1 LVAKNRIV
9 YILNVRQLLNLIIN
23 LTGNRVSV
31 IFYFR
36 KSGAYHFIG
45 LSYGRAVFARG
56 LKTNIIVTIAALLL
70 LAMLLTDLVVTMRAQ
85 QDLVQSE
92 GEKGYLLLSNL
103 NNIIKTSDDTA
114 ETDLSKL
121 KRENFLKLPNQ
132 EGFSCALVLSVDGN
146 TVLNTLEA
154 CGYTREIDALVRQ
167 SMESGR
173 RQLKLTGETWGVF
186 WKQPHTILIAAP
198 LLKKNRII
206 AGAGLA
212 LSLEGVYQSLRQSQ
226 QILFLYMVLNLVIL
240 TGIGL
245 FRLSKIYLQPIRRLV
260 NRAEEYREDDD
271 EILFSVRKGDN
282 ELNKLSKSLNRMLKR
297 ISADK
302 EKLRATVLSLEKAN
316 LDLNQA
322 QSEIIRAEKLAA
334 VGRLSSGIAHEIG
347 NPIGIVMGYLEL
359 LKQQNISE
367 SEKSDFLVRT
377 ENEINRI
384 NIIIRQLLDLAR
396 PVPRVS
402 KTVSVHGLIEDMA
415 HILKVQPLMAKVQL
429 ELQLS
434 AEKDVILADAEQL
447 RQVFL
452 NLAINAADAI
462 AAGEN
467 IYDGQLTIQTEVL
480 SPFDRGALKQ
490 QETLKIMLE
499 DNGPG
504 ISAEHIENIF
514 DPFFT
519 TKEPG
524 KGTGLGLS
532 VSFMIIEG
540 MGGSIKA
547 TSQTGHGTIL
557 SVYLPLHAGGE
568 AEKQEMPKI

>member
-1 LVAKNRIV
+1 M
-9 YILNVRQLLNLIIN
+9 
-23 LTGNRVSV
+23 
-31 IFYFR
+31 
-36 KSGAYHFIG
+36 
-45 LSYGRAVFARG
+45 FARG

-85 QDLVQSE
+85 QELVQSE
-92 GEKGYLLLSNL
+92 SEKGYLLLSNL
-103 NNIIKTSDDTA
+103 NSIIKVSDDTA
-114 ETDLSKL
+114 EADLSKF
-121 KRENFLKLPNQ
+121 KKENVFKLPNQ
-132 EGFSCALVLSVDGN
+132 EEFLCALVLSVDGN
-146 TVLNTLEA
+146 IVLNTVEA
-154 CGYTREIDALVRQ
+154 CGYTREIDVLVRK
-167 SMESGR
+167 SMDSGR
-173 RQLKLTGETWGVF
+173 RQMNLTGETWGVF
-186 WKQPHTILIAAP
+186 WKQPNSILIAAP

-226 QILFLYMVLNLVIL
+226 QIILLYMMLNLVIL

-245 FRLSKIYLQPIRRLV
+245 FRLSKVYLQPIRRLV
-260 NRAEEYREDDD
+260 NRAEEYREDDE

-316 LDLNQA
+316 RNLKQA

-334 VGRLSSGIAHEIG
+334 VGRLSAGIAHEIG
-347 NPIGIVMGYLEL
+347 NPIGIVMGYLDL
-359 LKQQNISE
+359 LKQQNISV
-367 SEKSDFLVRT
+367 SEKNDYLVRT

-384 NIIIRQLLDLAR
+384 NTIIRQLLDLAR
-396 PVPRVS
+396 PVPKVS
-402 KTVSVHGLIEDMA
+402 KTISVHGLIEDMA
-415 HILKVQPLMAKVQL
+415 HILRVQPLMSKVQL
-429 ELQLS
+429 KLQLS
-434 AEKDVILADAEQL
+434 ALEDVILADAEQL

-462 AAGEN
+462 AAIEN
-467 IYDGQLTIQTEVL
+467 NNDGQLTIQTEVL
-480 SPFDRGALKQ
+480 PSSGLGVLQ
-490 QETLKIMLE
+490 QKEKLRIMFK

-504 ISAEHIENIF
+504 ISTENIGNIF

-540 MGGSIKA
+540 MGGTIKA
-547 TSQTGHGTIL
+547 ASQPGRGTTL
-557 SVYLPLHAGGE
+557 SVYLPLYTGGDANGGRLSE
-568 AEKQEMPKI
+568 AKVKKH

>member
-1 LVAKNRIV
+1 
-9 YILNVRQLLNLIIN
+9 LLNLIIN

-56 LKTNIIVTIAALLL
+56 LKTNIIVTIAVLLL

-85 QDLVQSE
+85 QYLVQSE
-92 GEKGYLLLSNL
+92 SEKGFLLLSNL
-103 NNIIKTSDDTA
+103 NSIIKISDDTA
-114 ETDLSKL
+114 EADLSKFS
-121 KRENFLKLPNQ
+121 RENFLKLLNQ

-167 SMESGR
+167 SMDSDR
-173 RQLKLTGETWGVF
+173 RQIKLTGETWGVF

-212 LSLEGVYQSLRQSQ
+212 LSLEGVYLSLRQSQ
-226 QILFLYMVLNLVIL
+226 KILFLYMVLNLVIL

-245 FRLSKIYLQPIRRLV
+245 FRLSKVYLQPIRRLV
-260 NRAEEYREDDD
+260 NRAEEYREDDE

-316 LDLNQA
+316 RNLKQA

-334 VGRLSSGIAHEIG
+334 VGRLSAGIAHEIG

-359 LKQQNISE
+359 LKLQNIIE
-367 SEKSDFLVRT
+367 SEKNDYLART
-377 ENEINRI
+377 ENEIQRI
-384 NIIIRQLLDLAR
+384 NTIIRQLLDLAR
-396 PVPRVS
+396 PSPKVS
-402 KTVSVHGLIEDMA
+402 KTISVHGLIEDMA
-415 HILKVQPLMAKVQL
+415 HILRVQPLMSKIQL
-429 ELQLS
+429 DLQLS
-434 AEKDVILADAEQL
+434 AERDMIQADPDQV

-467 IYDGQLTIQTEVL
+467 NQGGRLTIHTEVL
-480 SPFDRGALKQ
+480 SSADCGVLQHK
-490 QETLKIMLE
+490 ETLKIVFE

-540 MGGSIKA
+540 MGGAIKA
-547 TSQTGHGTIL
+547 ASQTGHGTIL
-557 SVYLPLHAGGE
+557 SVYLPLHAGGD
-568 AEKQEMPKI
+568 AYGGHL

>member
-1 LVAKNRIV
+1 M
-9 YILNVRQLLNLIIN
+9 
-23 LTGNRVSV
+23 
-31 IFYFR
+31 
-36 KSGAYHFIG
+36 
-45 LSYGRAVFARG
+45 FARG
-56 LKTNIIVTIAALLL
+56 LKTNIIVIIAALLM

-103 NNIIKTSDDTA
+103 NNIIRASDDTA

-132 EGFSCALVLSVDGN
+132 EGFSCALILSVDGN
-146 TVLNTLEA
+146 TLLNTLEA
-154 CGYTREIDALVRQ
+154 CGHTREIDVLVRQ
-167 SMESGR
+167 SMGSGR
-173 RQLKLTGETWGVF
+173 RQIKPVGETWGVF
-186 WKQPHTILIAAP
+186 WKQPHTILIATP
-198 LLKKNRII
+198 LLKKNRVI

-212 LSLEGVYQSLRQSQ
+212 LPLEGVYQSLRQSQ

-245 FRLSKIYLQPIRRLV
+245 FRLSKVYLQPIRRLV

-271 EILFSVRKGDN
+271 EILFSVRKGDS
-282 ELNKLSKSLNRMLKR
+282 ELNILSKSLNRMLKR

-302 EKLRATVLSLEKAN
+302 EKLRATVQSLEKAN

-367 SEKSDFLVRT
+367 LEKKDYLVRT
-377 ENEINRI
+377 ENEIQRI
-384 NIIIRQLLDLAR
+384 NTIIRQLLDLSR
-396 PVPRVS
+396 PVPKVS
-402 KTVSVHGLIEDMA
+402 KTVSVHGLIEEMA
-415 HILKVQPLMAKVQL
+415 HVLRVQPLMSKVHLQ
-429 ELQLS
+429 LQLS
-434 AEKDVILADAEQL
+434 AVKDVIMADAEKL

-467 IYDGQLTIQTEVL
+467 IGDGQLTIQTEVL
-480 SPFDRGALKQ
+480 SPSDGGVLKQ
-490 QETLKIMLE
+490 QETLKIMFE

-504 ISAEHIENIF
+504 ISPEHLENIF

-519 TKEPG
+519 TKDPG

-532 VSFMIIEG
+532 VSFMIIDG
-540 MGGSIKA
+540 MGGVIKA
-547 TSQTGHGTIL
+547 ASRPGCGTTL
-557 SVYLPLHAGGE
+557 SVYLPLHAGGD
-568 AEKQEMPKI
+568 ADGGDL

>member
-1 LVAKNRIV
+1 
-9 YILNVRQLLNLIIN
+9 
-23 LTGNRVSV
+23 
-31 IFYFR
+31 
-36 KSGAYHFIG
+36 
-45 LSYGRAVFARG
+45 VFARG

-70 LAMLLTDLVVTMRAQ
+70 LAMLLTDLVVTMRVQ

-92 GEKGYLLLSNL
+92 TEKGFLLLSNL
-103 NNIIKTSDDTA
+103 NSIINISRDTT
-114 ETDLSKL
+114 EVDLSKFR
-121 KRENFLKLPNQ
+121 RENILKLPNQ

-154 CGYTREIDALVRQ
+154 CGYTRELDALVRQ
-167 SMESGR
+167 SIDSGR
-173 RQLKLTGETWGVF
+173 RKIKLAGETWGIF
-186 WKQPHTILIAAP
+186 WKQPRAILVTGP
-198 LLKKNRII
+198 LLKKNRIV
-206 AGAGLA
+206 AGAGLV

-226 QILFLYMVLNLVIL
+226 KILFLYMVLNLVIL

-245 FRLSKIYLQPIRRLV
+245 FRLSKVYQQPIRRLV

-271 EILFSVRKGDN
+271 EMLFSVRKGDN
-282 ELNKLSKSLNRMLKR
+282 ELNKLSNSLNRMLKR

-316 LDLNQA
+316 MDLKQA

-359 LKQQNISE
+359 LKQLNISE
-367 SEKSDFLVRT
+367 SEKNDYLVRT

-384 NIIIRQLLDLAR
+384 NTIIRQLLDLAR

-415 HILKVQPLMAKVQL
+415 LVLRVQPLMSKVQL
-429 ELQLS
+429 KLQLS
-434 AEKDVILADAEQL
+434 AVKNVILADAEQL

-467 IYDGQLTIQTEVL
+467 NHDGELTIQTEVL
-480 SPFDRGALKQ
+480 SSSDRGALQK
-490 QETLKIMLE
+490 QETLKITFE

-504 ISAEHIENIF
+504 IAAEHIGNIF

-532 VSFMIIEG
+532 VSFMIIES
-540 MGGSIKA
+540 MGGTIQA
-547 TSQTGHGTIL
+547 DSQTGRGTTL
-557 SVYLPLHAGGE
+557 SVYLPLSAGEE
-568 AEKQEMPKI
+568 ADGGL